1 LETLAFGEAEDAGVF
16 GLGGMDGNDLVI
28 ALEAITDRKFVAG
41 KGTGDFDGSSGAKV
55 EGEAVGA
62 GTEEEGVAVG

>member
-1 LETLAFGEAEDAGVF
+1 
-16 GLGGMDGNDLVI
+16 MDGNDLVI